1 MNTKI
6 TAVAAILLASVSGA
20 FASEA
25 FDVDIYRPAVNQASE
40 AYAQAPSARQVQV
53 QRRHSAQQHNVTVS
67 EDKAYTGHGS
77 QID

>member
-6 TAVAAILLASVSGA
+6 TIASALLLASVSGA

-25 FDVDIYRPAVNQASE
+25 FDVDINRPAVSQGYQ
-40 AYAQAPSARQVQV
+40 AYAQAPQAYTVQA
-53 QRRHSAQQHNVTVS
+53 QRHQSAQRNTVA
-67 EDKAYTGHGS
+67 EDKSYTDHGS